1 MTINMTFTSFE
12 EIVEFARKMAAGQA
26 VPEGEKETAII
37 APVKKEASV
46 KEENTQKAPVKEE
59 PAEALPWEET
69 AETAAEE
76 KTYTLEDVR
85 AALGAL
91 QKAGKKEQVR
101 ALLQEF
107 GAAKLPEVD
116 PADYPVLMKKAGEL
130 NA

>member
-26 VPEGEKETAII
+26 VPEGEKETKII
-37 APVKKEASV
+37 APVKKEAAV
-46 KEENTQKAPVKEE
+46 KKENTQKAPVKEE

>member
-26 VPEGEKETAII
+26 VPEGEKETEII
-37 APVKKEASV
+37 APVKKEAAV
-46 KEENTQKAPVKEE
+46 KKENTQKAPVKEE
-59 PAEALPWEET
+59 PKEEEPKEET
-69 AETAAEE
+69 AEEAV
-76 KTYTLEDVR
+76 YSLEDVR
-85 AALGAL
+85 ATLGAL

-116 PADYPVLMKKAGEL
+116 PADYPALMKKAGEL

>member
-26 VPEGEKETAII
+26 VPEGEKETEII
-37 APVKKEASV
+37 APVKKEAAV
-46 KEENTQKAPVKEE
+46 KKENTQKAPVKEE
-59 PAEALPWEET
+59 PAEALPWKET

-85 AALGAL
+85 AVLGAL

>member
-26 VPEGEKETAII
+26 VPEGEKETKII

-46 KEENTQKAPVKEE
+46 KKENTQKAPVKEE

>member
-46 KEENTQKAPVKEE
+46 KKENTQKAPVKED

-116 PADYPVLMKKAGEL
+116 PADYPALMKKAGEL

>member
-26 VPEGEKETAII
+26 VPEGEKETEII
-37 APVKKEASV
+37 APVKKEAAV
-46 KEENTQKAPVKEE
+46 KKENTQKTPVKEE
-59 PAEALPWEET
+59 PKEEPS
-69 AETAAEE
+69 E
-76 KTYTLEDVR
+76 KAVYSLEDVR

-116 PADYPVLMKKAGEL
+116 PADYPALMKKAGEL

>member
-26 VPEGEKETAII
+26 VPEGEKETEII

-46 KEENTQKAPVKEE
+46 KKENTQKAPVKEE
-59 PAEALPWEET
+59 YKEET
-69 AETAAEE
+69 AEEAA
-76 KTYTLEDVR
+76 YSLEDVR

-116 PADYPVLMKKAGEL
+116 PADYPALMKKAGEL

>member
-26 VPEGEKETAII
+26 VPEGEKETKII
-37 APVKKEASV
+37 APVKKEAAV
-46 KEENTQKAPVKEE
+46 KKENTQKAPVKEE
-59 PAEALPWEET
+59 PKEET
-69 AETAAEE
+69 AEEAV
-76 KTYTLEDVR
+76 YSLEDVR
-85 AALGAL
+85 ATLGAL

-116 PADYPVLMKKAGEL
+116 PADYPALMKKAGEL

>member
-12 EIVEFARKMAAGQA
+12 EVVEFARKMAAGQT
-26 VPEGEKETAII
+26 VPTGEKMTEAI
-37 APVKKEASV
+37 ATTKKGAAA
-46 KEENTQKAPVKEE
+46 KKENTQKAPDKEE
-59 PAEALPWEET
+59 PAETLPREEP

-76 KTYTLEDVR
+76 TTYTLEDVR
-85 AALGAL
+85 AALGTL
-91 QKAGKKEQVR
+91 QKAGKKNQVR

-116 PADYPVLMKKAGEL
+116 PADYPALMKKAGEL